1 MSTSAKHSKTSTKSI
16 TKKNSNIDL
25 NPPKKGHITY
35 EKQLPLEDFSSENH
49 KKLQQYICP
58 LCNGVLVEPL
68 MDQKGHMF
76 CKNCLSLY
84 EKNISSKHKK
94 LECPVSNHVIKMANL
109 KPNELIINYFK
120 DMAKGLFGMEN
131 SEKPIDGEENLKQEQ
146 VNRYS
151 KSLPEIEKKLEAPHF
166 SEFNDLT
173 DTQVRI
179 MLFKQIGV
187 SEAIINNPRGLDFL
201 NKKLNIYIVE
211 KKKKAPKISAD
222 IKRNY
227 AGIKNLAQLKIKPSE
242 NGNRVDFWEENKSTV
257 SSDGETT
264 ISTVKEYIRLAE
276 NCIIIGELTKLTLVS
291 EKLEPSTKDVVQE
304 AIYNSSGQLIKKVI
318 TQKGYQNG
326 SKIDTKEEFEPGDLD

>member
-1 MSTSAKHSKTSTKSI
+1 M
-16 TKKNSNIDL
+16 
-25 NPPKKGHITY
+25 
-35 EKQLPLEDFSSENH
+35 
-49 KKLQQYICP
+49 
-58 LCNGVLVEPL
+58 
-68 MDQKGHMF
+68 
-76 CKNCLSLY
+76 
-84 EKNISSKHKK
+84 
-94 LECPVSNHVIKMANL
+94 
-109 KPNELIINYFK
+109 NEIERLINYFK

-173 DTQVRI
+173 DIQVRI

-211 KKKKAPKISAD
+211 KKKQAPKISAD

-242 NGNRVDFWEENKSTV
+242 NGNRVDFWEESESTT
-257 SSDGETT
+257 SPNGETT
-264 ISTVKEYIRLAE
+264 ISTVTDYIQLDE
-276 NCIIIGELTKLTLVS
+276 NNIKIGKLTKLILVP
-291 EKLEPSTKDVVQE
+291 EKLEPSAIDTTQE
-304 AIYNSSGQLIKKVI
+304 FIYNPNGQLIKKVI
-318 TQKGYQNG
+318 TKKGYQNG
-326 SKIDTKEEFEPGDLD
+326 SKINTREELEPGDLD

>member
-1 MSTSAKHSKTSTKSI
+1 MDS
-16 TKKNSNIDL
+16 
-25 NPPKKGHITY
+25 
-35 EKQLPLEDFSSENH
+35 F
-49 KKLQQYICP
+49 KKLLKHI
-58 LCNGVLVEPL
+58 
-68 MDQKGHMF
+68 
-76 CKNCLSLY
+76 KNVG
-84 EKNISSKHKK
+84 KW
-94 LECPVSNHVIKMANL
+94 
-109 KPNELIINYFK
+109 
-120 DMAKGLFGMEN
+120 LFGMEI
-131 SEKPIDGEENLKQEQ
+131 SEKPIDGEETLKQEQ
-146 VNRYS
+146 VNRNNNFAN
-151 KSLPEIEKKLEAPHF
+151 KIEKKQEAPHI
-166 SEFNDLT
+166 SEFKYLT

-187 SEAIINNPRGLDFL
+187 SEAIINNHRGLDFL

-227 AGIKNLAQLKIKPSE
+227 SGIKNLAELKIKTSD
-242 NGNRVDFWEENKSTV
+242 NGNRVDFWEESKSTV

>member
-1 MSTSAKHSKTSTKSI
+1 M
-16 TKKNSNIDL
+16 
-25 NPPKKGHITY
+25 
-35 EKQLPLEDFSSENH
+35 
-49 KKLQQYICP
+49 
-58 LCNGVLVEPL
+58 
-68 MDQKGHMF
+68 
-76 CKNCLSLY
+76 
-84 EKNISSKHKK
+84 
-94 LECPVSNHVIKMANL
+94 
-109 KPNELIINYFK
+109 NEIERLINYFK

-146 VNRYS
+146 VNRNNNFAN
-151 KSLPEIEKKLEAPHF
+151 KIEKKQEAPHI
-166 SEFNDLT
+166 SEFKYLT

-187 SEAIINNPRGLDFL
+187 SEAIINNHRGLDFL